1 MPCQE
6 LFDKQSQEYKEKVIE
21 KKLYKNFC
29 RGWQH
34 IWLGKICWP

>member
-21 KKLYKNFC
+21 KKFNKNFH
-29 RGWQH
+29 RSW
-34 IWLGKICWP
+34 